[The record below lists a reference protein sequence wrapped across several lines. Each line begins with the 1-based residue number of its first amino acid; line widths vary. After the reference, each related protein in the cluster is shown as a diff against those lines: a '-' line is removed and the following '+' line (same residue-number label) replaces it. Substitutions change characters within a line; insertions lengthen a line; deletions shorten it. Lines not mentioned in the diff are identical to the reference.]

1 VKRVMVR
8 YTVKPELVE
17 TNAKLVESVFAQL
30 AREQPDG
37 IRYATF
43 RVAGA
48 ATFVHVA
55 SIETA
60 DGANPL
66 LALAAFR
73 EFTSAIRE
81 RCVEPPV
88 TVELDEVGA
97 YRLFERSLSASP

>member
-8 YTVKPELVE
+8 YTVKPELVAE
-17 TNAKLVESVFAQL
+17 NAALVEAVFAQL
-30 AREQPDG
+30 AREQPG
-37 IRYATF
+37 GLRYATF
-43 RVAGA
+43 RVAGTG
-48 ATFVHVA
+48 TFVHVA

-66 LALAAFR
+66 LAVSAFR

-88 TVELDEVGA
+88 TVEIEEVGA
-97 YRLFERSLSASP
+97 YRLFERSQ

>member
-1 VKRVMVR
+1 MKRVMVR
-8 YTVKPELVE
+8 YTVKPELAE
-17 TNAKLVESVFAQL
+17 ANAKLVEAVFAQL

-43 RVAGA
+43 RVSGGP
-48 ATFVHVA
+48 TFVHVA

-73 EFTSAIRE
+73 EFTSAIRD

-88 TVELDEVGA
+88 TVELEAVGS
-97 YRLFERSLSASP
+97 YRLFEGSV